1 MKRLLLF
8 LTLSSLLAFPVSSQ
22 TYSDDIAQIMY
33 DNCSSCH
40 HPGGIAPFSLM
51 SYTDMQNYS
60 GGIYDAIAQDRMP
73 PWPPNENYTEF
84 SHSRAMDENE
94 KTMVLDWLSNGMPE
108 GNPANTPA
116 PPVYNS
122 GSILGAGDLEV
133 QMPTYMSKASS
144 AQDDYVCFS
153 IPSGL
158 LENRKIKAME
168 VVPGNTQIVH
178 HCLVYIDE
186 DGTYVSDTTSGQ
198 CTGPTT
204 ATLVG
209 GYTPGSTPL
218 ILPSGTQLKLG
229 MELPAGSNIVF
240 AMHYPTGSYGEF
252 DSTKVIFHFY
262 DENETGIRDVIAAPV
277 LQNWSFQLPPNEL
290 TAVEATNNQV
300 PTDFSILSVFPHM
313 HLLGRYIKSYALD
326 PQQDTIRFIEIPD
339 WDFHWQDFYIFKNLV
354 KVPQNSTLRVDALF
368 DNTVNNLHNP
378 NDPPVMVY
386 PGTNTADEMLLVY
399 FHFLPYLPGDE
410 NYDLEEMMTLSLNE
424 FDNQSNP
431 EFSIHPNPF
440 NESLTIS
447 IEGTKVVNTFSA
459 AVYDQQGKIVKT
471 LTQGEIFSG
480 LKSIDWNGSNEN
492 GQKVKNGMYYISILL
507 NGEAQHKKVIKM

>member
-1 MKRLLLF
+1 MKKLLLF
-8 LTLSSLLAFPVSSQ
+8 FVGIYFSMSSVYSQ
-22 TYSDDIAQIMY
+22 TYSDDIAQIIY
-33 DNCSSCH
+33 DNCASCH
-40 HPGGIAPFSLM
+40 HAGGIAPFSLM
-51 SYTDMQNYS
+51 SYTDMQNFS

-94 KTMVLDWLSNGMPE
+94 KTLVLDWLANGMPE

-116 PPVYNS
+116 PPVFNS
-122 GSILGAGDLEV
+122 GSILGAGDLEI

-153 IPSGL
+153 MPSDL
-158 LENRKIKAME
+158 LQNRKIKAME
-168 VVPGNTQIVH
+168 VVPGNTEIVH

-186 DGTYVSDTTSGQ
+186 DATYASDTTSGQ

-218 ILPSGTQLKLG
+218 IFPNGSQLKLG
-229 MELPAGSNIVF
+229 MDLPAGSNIVF

-262 DENETGIRDVIAAPV
+262 NENETGIRDVIAAPV
-277 LQNWSFQLPPNEL
+277 LQNWSFSLPPNEL

-300 PTDFSILSVFPHM
+300 PTDFSILSAFPHM
-313 HLLGRYIKSYALD
+313 HLLGRYIKSYALN
-326 PQQDTIRFIEIPD
+326 PQQDTIRFIEIPN
-339 WDFHWQDFYIFKNLV
+339 WDFHWQDFYIFKNLI
-354 KVPQNSTLRVDALF
+354 KVPQNSTIKVEALF

-378 NDPPVMVY
+378 NDPPVTVY

-410 NYDLEEMMTLSLNE
+410 DHDLEDLMTLSL
-424 FDNQSNP
+424 DNFNKQESS
-431 EFSIHPNPF
+431 SIKVTPNPF
-440 NESLTIS
+440 SQGLKIKIKGESGVNNLSAS
-447 IEGTKVVNTFSA
+447 I
-459 AVYDQQGKIVKT
+459 YDQQGRKIKT
-471 LTQGEIFSG
+471 LALGETFSDNKEIEWDG
-480 LKSIDWNGSNEN
+480 NNDTGQSVNRGIYFVSI
-492 GQKVKNGMYYISILL
+492 IL
-507 NGEAQHKKVIKM
+507 NGKAQSRKIIKM